1 MVEGALAVV
10 LVVEDEVLIRMTAM
24 DYIERAGHTAI
35 GASSADEAI
44 QILEQRTD
52 IDIVFSD
59 VTMPG
64 SMDGL
69 KLIAIVRKRWPPIK
83 LILTSG
89 KGLPIGTI
97 LPEHTVFLQKPYA
110 FQKLSDAMT

>member
-1 MVEGALAVV
+1 MAVV
-10 LVVEDEVLIRMTAM
+10 LVVEDEVLIRMTAV
-24 DYIERAGHTAI
+24 DYVQQAGHTAI
-35 GASSADEAI
+35 EASSADEAI

-69 KLIAIVRKRWPPIK
+69 KLISVIRKRWPPVR

-89 KGLPIGTI
+89 KGLPLGAV
-97 LPEHTVFLQKPYA
+97 LPERTVFLQKPYA
-110 FQKLSDAMT
+110 FQKLASAMA